1 MSLRKNIVLCA
12 GVLGGA
18 EVFTLERVLLGG
30 AADVV
35 LHCNSQLAQTI
46 KKDERY
52 SKVQVRSEA
61 CLDGLASHI
70 TLASIEAG
78 VGSLRPLLATGGV
91 LLGNLRAAAL
101 MLHSTAARRND
112 AFIHDNSHY
121 LNLKARTLIALIV
134 ARSFRTFF
142 PCIHSTLRVPFRRLL
157 ASRIDVDYFGAFQPL
172 GDIRL
177 PWPARLQI
185 AVVGRIEPAKNQ
197 MLALN
202 IANRLASDG
211 IRVHLSLVG
220 ARSDLA
226 YYLSIMTMTKHPALE
241 LTQQEV
247 NRSEIPKILQ
257 EQDMIL
263 HTSIAESL
271 PLVLF
276 EANSLGV
283 PFFAWPVGGI
293 PEVLPK
299 KYWLS
304 VDIEE
309 SVRQIKNTLYRAD

>member
-1 MSLRKNIVLCA
+1 VSQRKHIVLCTD
-12 GVLGGA
+12 VLGGA
-18 EVFTLERVLLGG
+18 EIFTLERLLQGG
-30 AADVV
+30 PADIV
-35 LHCNSQLAQTI
+35 LHCNSQLARTI

-52 SKVQVRSEA
+52 AKIQVVSDA

-70 TLASIEAG
+70 TAANIAAG
-78 VGSLRPLLATGGV
+78 IGNLRPFLEKGGV

-101 MLHSTAARRND
+101 MLHPAVARRND

-121 LNLKARTLIALIV
+121 LNLKTRILIAIIV
-134 ARSFRTFF
+134 ALSIMTFF
-142 PCIHSTLRVPFRRLL
+142 PCRHSTLHVPFRRLL
-157 ASRIDVDYFGAFQPL
+157 SPRMAIDYFGSFRPL
-172 GDIRL
+172 DDTGLPRPTRL
-177 PWPARLQI
+177 RM
-185 AVVGRIEPAKNQ
+185 AVIGRIEPAKNQ

-211 IRVHLSLVG
+211 INVHLTLVG
-220 ARSDLA
+220 SRSDAA
-226 YYLSIMTMTKHPALE
+226 YYSDIMAATRHPALE

-247 NRSEIPKILQ
+247 PRSEIPGLIQK
-257 EQDMIL
+257 QDMIV

-276 EANSLGV
+276 EANLLGV
-283 PFFAWPVGGI
+283 PFFALPVGGI

-299 KYWLS
+299 KYWLD

-309 SVRQIKNTLYRAD
+309 SVRKIGGTLYSA